1 MYAKIPD
8 GFIEIYDV
16 NDDKVL
22 YSSEYIE
29 GYKRLELLNKKPT
42 DIDENSIIVRHIVLL
57 ENDTLTK
64 EYIVWN
70 KDDDIPSD
78 VINAPQSE
86 IKKYENAV
94 QEYIDKCVQKKGYD
108 NVYTCLSY
116 KDDPD
121 PIFRQEAHQV
131 LCWRSVVWRTAQ
143 NILND
148 WTAGKIEK
156 PTIEDVLK
164 QFPDLGW

>member
-70 KDDDIPSD
+70 KDASG
-78 VINAPQSE
+78 V
-86 IKKYENAV
+86 
-94 QEYIDKCVQKKGYD
+94 
-108 NVYTCLSY
+108 
-116 KDDPD
+116 
-121 PIFRQEAHQV
+121 
-131 LCWRSVVWRTAQ
+131 
-143 NILND
+143 
-148 WTAGKIEK
+148 
-156 PTIEDVLK
+156 
-164 QFPDLGW
+164 

>member
-42 DIDENSIIVRHIVLL
+42 DIDENSIIVRHIVLM

-78 VINAPQSE
+78 VINASESE

-121 PIFRQEAHQV
+121 PIFRQEAYQV

>member
-70 KDDDIPSD
+70 NDDDIHSA
-78 VINAPQSE
+78 VIKAPQ
-86 IKKYENAV
+86 
-94 QEYIDKCVQKKGYD
+94 
-108 NVYTCLSY
+108 
-116 KDDPD
+116 
-121 PIFRQEAHQV
+121 
-131 LCWRSVVWRTAQ
+131 
-143 NILND
+143 
-148 WTAGKIEK
+148 
-156 PTIEDVLK
+156 
-164 QFPDLGW
+164 

>member
-22 YSSEYIE
+22 YSNEYIE

-42 DIDENSIIVRHIVLL
+42 DIDENSIIIRHIVLL
-57 ENDTLTK
+57 KNDTLTK

-78 VINAPQSE
+78 VINTPESE

-121 PIFRQEAHQV
+121 PIFRQEAYQV